1 VLDVRTICTATL
13 VAILFSLG
21 LAASVASAQTGTNVA
36 VVDIPYIFKNFTRFK
51 HAMDDI
57 KKDVDSFRD
66 YMTEKQKQ
74 LRTEAEKLQLY
85 RSGTKEYKEVEEGIA
100 RLRMEVELER
110 GKRQKEI
117 MEREAQVYF
126 NAYREVEAAVGRFA
140 SERRIGLVLHHNGE
154 DMDPTQRDS
163 IMQGINRIVVYQD
176 RLDITGMI
184 LDQLERGT
192 PPTPTATR
200 PVIPGR
206 PANH

>member
-1 VLDVRTICTATL
+1 
-13 VAILFSLG
+13 
-21 LAASVASAQTGTNVA
+21 
-36 VVDIPYIFKNFTRFK
+36 
-51 HAMDDI
+51 
-57 KKDVDSFRD
+57 
-66 YMTEKQKQ
+66 
-74 LRTEAEKLQLY
+74 
-85 RSGTKEYKEVEEGIA
+85 
-100 RLRMEVELER
+100 
-110 GKRQKEI
+110 

-206 PANH
+206 PANY